1 MTDNLKSLVFIALGE
16 ASMCWSEIDKA
27 GIFESSRC
35 VEIGD
40 RLVAEIN
47 SVLKPQTSVEGGAV
61 DNNTQ
66 QRKPKTV
73 SLCVGCKSNDCRMRS
88 EVGGVVTVCAMRQG

>member
-35 VEIGD
+35 AEIGD

-61 DNNTQ
+61 DNFTQ
-66 QRKPKTV
+66 HTTAQAQT
-73 SLCVGCKSNDCRMRS
+73 G
-88 EVGGVVTVCAMRQG
+88 